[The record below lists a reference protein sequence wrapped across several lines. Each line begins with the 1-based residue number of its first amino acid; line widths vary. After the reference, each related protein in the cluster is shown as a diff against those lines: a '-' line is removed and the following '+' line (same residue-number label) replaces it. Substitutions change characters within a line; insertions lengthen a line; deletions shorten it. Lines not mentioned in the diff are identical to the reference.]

1 VGDLTWQPE
10 ADRNSND
17 ASLAIKEFFA
27 AVEAG
32 EKEKWLLE
40 FFDMGGR
47 KIQLEQIQ
55 SDGTRSVSEVKDNFY
70 LTADIATIV
79 TDIFSRFENREGH
92 SVYRC
97 PECERMYIQSEYGSN
112 EYACYEKREA

>member
-1 VGDLTWQPE
+1 MGKFSCYCGNLISDTSYPCAWVGDLTWQPE

-47 KIQLEQIQ
+47 SRFNPMER
-55 SDGTRSVSEVKDNFY
+55 DRSVRSK
-70 LTADIATIV
+70 TTS
-79 TDIFSRFENREGH
+79 T
-92 SVYRC
+92 
-97 PECERMYIQSEYGSN
+97 
-112 EYACYEKREA
+112 